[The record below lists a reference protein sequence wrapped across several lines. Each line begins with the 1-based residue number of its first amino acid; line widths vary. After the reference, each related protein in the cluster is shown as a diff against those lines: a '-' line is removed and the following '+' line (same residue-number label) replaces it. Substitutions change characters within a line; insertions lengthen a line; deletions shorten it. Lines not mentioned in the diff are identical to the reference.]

1 VGDPTVRNHE
11 FGGGN
16 WQDIDYIVM
25 SNGMRQAMTGNNAG
39 GQENWILNALDN
51 HSVEVWHAGRGDVQ
65 LEIYRIQK

>member
-1 VGDPTVRNHE
+1 VRNKE

-25 SNGMRQAMTGNNAG
+25 SNAMRQAMIINNAG

-51 HSVEVWHAGRGDVQ
+51 HSVEVWHARRGALQ
-65 LEIYRIQK
+65 LEIYKIQK